1 MKGDLSVCD
10 PHYIYL
16 PFNRDQ
22 KRNIQRVKLV
32 RLQFSLYENLQISRR
47 RKMIESAI
55 TTDSHRPPENILDV
69 RRGADKRLR
78 DAGTFKY
85 FSQLSNWWLFLG
97 TLSTFRHFLRY
108 LLMPFGSLWY
118 FQVPFGTRRHLLVA
132 AGTFGRTFW
141 QPPAP
146 IGTFQGTIRN
156 PQADLKILWIYRTSQ
171 SLTWYTSIPFL
182 WIIPHLS
189 ICVQIA

>member
-97 TLSTFRHFLRY
+97 TLSSFRHFLRY
-108 LLMPFGSLWY
+108 LLMPFGNLWF
-118 FQVPFGTRRHLLVA
+118 FQVPFGTRRL
-132 AGTFGRTFW
+132 FW

-146 IGTFQGTIRN
+146 LVEPFGSRRRQLALSRERFGTLR
-156 PQADLKILWIYRTSQ
+156 
-171 SLTWYTSIPFL
+171 
-182 WIIPHLS
+182 
-189 ICVQIA
+189 QI